1 MVASAVR
8 SFVLRSLFVTVVLGV
23 LCTYFAGQVAE
34 KEALRDARRQAV
46 GIAEGVTSLVGDE
59 LRAGSPAARAQMDK
73 FFRTRLDAGS
83 LRHVKIWAA
92 DGTVLWADQASIV
105 GKRFELE
112 EDVREL
118 VGTDEVFAAVSDLDR
133 AENVGEKEEGTALEV
148 YVGAEDAEGR
158 PLVFETYLSTA
169 QMEDNREAIL
179 RSQLPLFV
187 GGLIALLVAVMPLAV
202 ALARQVDREESR
214 RTRLTRH
221 ALLASD
227 LERRRLVQDLHDGV
241 IQDLAGVTY
250 ALPTIS
256 ASLPEGEEGRHARSV
271 FNRVHQ
277 VLIDAV
283 AALRVMLTDTYPPDV
298 EHGGLPDAV
307 AALAAQPEQGDRTI
321 ELDVDPE
328 PLEPTAARLTY
339 RVVRE
344 ALRNVAR
351 HSKAQHVVVRVARED
366 RDVVVTVVD
375 DGRGME
381 LPLHAPGH
389 WGLQLLSDTLT
400 ELEGR
405 LDLSPTPGGGL
416 TVTARFPA
424 EPS

>member
-1 MVASAVR
+1 MASAVR
-8 SFVLRSLFVTVVLGV
+8 SFVLRSLSVTVVLGV
-23 LCTYFAGQVAE
+23 LCTYFADQVAE
-34 KEALRDARRQAV
+34 NEALRDARRTAV
-46 GIAEGVTSLVGDE
+46 EIAEGVTSLDGDD
-59 LRAGSPAARAQMDK
+59 LRAGDPAAIAQMDQ

-83 LRHVKIWAA
+83 LRHIKIWAA
-92 DGTVLWADQASIV
+92 DGTILWADQTPLM
-105 GKRFELE
+105 GERFELE
-112 EDVREL
+112 PDVREL
-118 VGTDEVFAAVSDLDR
+118 VGTDDVFAEVSELER
-133 AENVGEKEEGTALEV
+133 AENVGEREEGTALEV
-148 YVGAEDAEGR
+148 YVGAEDADGR
-158 PLVFETYLSTA
+158 PLVFETYLSTE
-169 QMEDNREAIL
+169 QMEDNRTAIL

-187 GGLIALLVAVMPLAV
+187 GGLIAMFLSLMPLAV
-202 ALARQVDREESR
+202 ALARRVDREESR

-250 ALPTIS
+250 ALPTIR
-256 ASLPEGEEGRHARSV
+256 ASLPDDEEGRHARSV

-298 EHGGLPDAV
+298 EHGGLHDALT
-307 AALAAQPEQGDRTI
+307 ALAAQPEQSGRTI

-328 PLEPTAARLTY
+328 PLPPTAARLAY

-351 HSKAQHVVVRVARED
+351 HSEAQHVRVRVARDD

-424 EPS
+424 EPA

>member
-8 SFVLRSLFVTVVLGV
+8 SFVFRSLSVTVILGV
-23 LCTYFAGQVAE
+23 LCTYFADLVAE
-34 KEALRDARRQAV
+34 NEALRDARRQAV
-46 GIAEGVTSLVGDE
+46 GIAEGVTSLVGDD
-59 LRAGSPAARAQMDK
+59 LRAGDPAALEQMDQ

-83 LRHVKIWAA
+83 LRHIKIWAA
-92 DGTVLWADQASIV
+92 DGTVLWADQAPIV

-112 EDVREL
+112 QDVREL
-118 VGTDEVFAAVSDLDR
+118 IGTDKVFAEVSEPDR

-169 QMEDNREAIL
+169 QMEANRAAIL

-187 GGLIALLVAVMPLAV
+187 GGLIALLVALMPLAV
-202 ALARQVDREESR
+202 ALARRVDREESR

-256 ASLPEGEEGRHARSV
+256 ASLPDGEEGRHVRSV
-271 FNRVHQ
+271 FNRVHT

-283 AALRVMLTDTYPPDV
+283 AALRVMLTDTYPPHV
-298 EHGGLPDAV
+298 EHGGLPDAL
-307 AALAAQPEQGDRTI
+307 AALAAQPEQSGRTI
-321 ELDVDPE
+321 DLEVDPE
-328 PLEPTAARLTY
+328 PLAPTAARLAY

-351 HSKAQHVVVRVARED
+351 HSEAQYVQVSVVREG
-366 RDVVVTVVD
+366 RDVVVTVAD

-381 LPLHAPGH
+381 LPLRAPGH

-405 LDLSPTPGGGL
+405 LDLSLTPGGGL

-424 EPS
+424 EPV

>member
-1 MVASAVR
+1 VASAIR
-8 SFVLRSLFVTVVLGV
+8 SFAWRSLSVTLVLGV
-23 LCTYFAGQVAE
+23 LSTIFAGRVAE
-34 KEALRDARRQAV
+34 NEALRDARRQAA
-46 GIAEGVTSLVGDE
+46 GIADGVTSLVDDR
-59 LRAGSPAARAQMDK
+59 LRAGDPAALSQMDQ

-83 LRHVKIWAA
+83 LRHVKIWSG
-92 DGTVLWADQASIV
+92 DGTIVWADQTSLV
-105 GKRFELE
+105 GRRFELE

-118 VGTDEVFAAVSDLDR
+118 VGTDDVVAELSEPNR
-133 AENVGEKEEGTALEV
+133 AENAGEKHEGEALEV
-148 YVGAEDAEGR
+148 YVGAEDGEGR
-158 PLVFETYLSTA
+158 PLVFEVYLSTE
-169 QMEDNREAIL
+169 QMEDNRSAIL

-187 GGLIALLVAVMPLAV
+187 GGLIALLLSLLPLGV
-202 ALARQVDREESR
+202 ALARRVDREESR

-256 ASLPEGEEGRHARSV
+256 ASLPSGEEGRHVRSV
-271 FNRVHQ
+271 FNRVHT

-298 EHGGLPDAV
+298 EHGGLRD
-307 AALAAQPEQGDRTI
+307 ALAALTAQAGQNGRIVDLE
-321 ELDVDPE
+321 VDPE
-328 PLEPTAARLTY
+328 PLSPTAARLSY

-351 HSKAQHVVVRVARED
+351 HSEAEHVQVRVVRED
-366 RDVVVTVVD
+366 QDVVVTVVD
-375 DGRGME
+375 DGRGMS
-381 LPLHAPGH
+381 LPLRAPGH

-405 LDLSPTPGGGL
+405 LDLAPTPGGGL
-416 TVTARFPA
+416 TLTARFPA
-424 EPS
+424 EPV